1 MSEKSFRRA
10 LACVTDK
17 EFMQTL
23 LQGAAIPAYSLVPA
37 GNAFWANPEVEE
49 LCRGLSAEER
59 FAEAVQILTDG
70 GFTWSVAPEWDA
82 DIQKLKDGTGS
93 GLTDPNGTLV
103 PELELL
109 APGQSY
115 DPLRSTYS
123 VWIAEW
129 ASNLGIPIKANPTG
143 FTVIVDKA
151 FALGDE
157 ALNWDMYILGW
168 SLGDPSLPTFHE
180 SFFASYQDSAE
191 GGFNTPGYA
200 NDRVDELAAELVAA
214 TNVDTARAAVQ
225 EMDRI
230 IVEDVPYLVL
240 FQTPILE
247 AYRDTL
253 AFPFTDTLDGIQNLA
268 GLPGDVKAAD

>member
-1 MSEKSFRRA
+1 MSEQPFRRA
-10 LACVTDK
+10 MACMTDK

-37 GNAFWANPEVEE
+37 GNTFWANPDVEE
-49 LCRGLSAEER
+49 LCKGLSGEER
-59 FAEAVQILTDG
+59 FTEAVKILTDG
-70 GFTWSVAPEWDA
+70 GFTWTVAPEWDA
-82 DIQKLKDGTGS
+82 DNQELKDGTGTGFKDPS
-93 GLTDPNGTLV
+93 GTTV

-109 APGQSY
+109 APGPGY

-129 ASNLGIPIKANPTG
+129 ASNLGIPVKANPTG
-143 FTVIVDKA
+143 FSVIVDKA

-157 ALNWDMYILGW
+157 ALSWDMYILGW
-168 SLGDPSLPTFHE
+168 GLGDPSLPTFHE

-200 NDRVDELAAELVAA
+200 NDRVDELAAELLAA
-214 TNVDTARAAVQ
+214 TDVDTANAAVK

-230 IVEDVPYLVL
+230 IVEEAPYVVL

-247 AYRDTL
+247 AYRTTL
-253 AFPFTDTLDGIQNLA
+253 VFPFTDTLDGIQNLS
-268 GLPGDVKAAD
+268 GLPGDIQAVD